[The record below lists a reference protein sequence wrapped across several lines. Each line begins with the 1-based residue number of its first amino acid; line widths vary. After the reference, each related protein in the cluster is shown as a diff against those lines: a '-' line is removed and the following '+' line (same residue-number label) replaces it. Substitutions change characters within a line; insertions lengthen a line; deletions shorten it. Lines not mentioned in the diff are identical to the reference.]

1 MRLGIAENVGR
12 ALQTLL
18 TIPAESIAVMH
29 RPALFAATLISAL
42 GLAQSV
48 LAGGGDLSVEMNHS
62 RRIVLNGSVGNVIVG
77 DPTIADVVMID
88 AHSVIVVGKGY
99 GSTEVLAIDRDGHT
113 LLNARVSVA
122 APSEGRVT
130 VYRGPVVTEYS
141 CSGRC
146 QSLTPP
152 GGGGGGGGTAN
163 PFQAVGNAVSGPAPA
178 PAPAP
183 N

>member
-1 MRLGIAENVGR
+1 
-12 ALQTLL
+12 
-18 TIPAESIAVMH
+18 MH
-29 RPALFAATLISAL
+29 RTAPFAATLIATL
-42 GLAQSV
+42 AFAQSV
-48 LAGGGDLSVEMNHS
+48 LAAGGDLSVEMNHS

-77 DPTIADVVMID
+77 DPAVADVVMID

-113 LLNARVSVA
+113 LLNARISVS

-152 GGGGGGGGTAN
+152 GGGGTAN
-163 PFQAVGNAVSGPAPA
+163 PFQAVGNAASGPAPA
-178 PAPAP
+178 PGPTAP